1 MSHDFPSHPIYRFD
15 RFTLDLARGA
25 LLTWDGA
32 EVALRPKSFSLLCL
46 LVEHAGRLLDR
57 DTILQA
63 LWPGV
68 FVSDDSIGQCVKDVR
83 RALGE
88 KAQHL
93 VRTVPKR
100 GYILEAPV
108 SNVAADPPP
117 LAARPSIAVL
127 AFTNMTGDPEQEFF
141 ADGIAE
147 DISSALSKSRS
158 LFVISRSSSF
168 KYKGKSTAV
177 EEIGRELGVRYVLQG
192 SVRKAGDRVRVTAQL
207 TDAAT
212 AGYLWAERY
221 DRDLSDIFA
230 LQDDIATTVYA
241 VVQPALEQCERQR
254 VVRRLPESLDAW
266 ESYHRGMWHYANPQA
281 AELDLALDFLRRAIE
296 LDPRFALAY
305 AVLAAGYLREAA
317 YFRPEKR
324 VENIARGHDYA
335 LRAVAIDS
343 SDATGHA
350 ALAYALQMSGA
361 HAESI
366 LEANLAV
373 SLDPNSAYACGA
385 LGAVCAWGGRPS
397 EAIGPVRTAI
407 RLSPFDPRMTA
418 WVYVLA
424 RGHYWAGD
432 YESAVITSRRLRHLA
447 PNYCQAYT
455 TLIAALGQTGR
466 VSEARAVMDEATER
480 FGKRLQF
487 FLSLPLDKIRELRP
501 EDREHLIDG
510 LRKANVLL

>member
-168 KYKGKSTAV
+168 KY
-177 EEIGRELGVRYVLQG
+177 
-192 SVRKAGDRVRVTAQL
+192 
-207 TDAAT
+207 
-212 AGYLWAERY
+212 
-221 DRDLSDIFA
+221 
-230 LQDDIATTVYA
+230 
-241 VVQPALEQCERQR
+241 
-254 VVRRLPESLDAW
+254 
-266 ESYHRGMWHYANPQA
+266 
-281 AELDLALDFLRRAIE
+281 
-296 LDPRFALAY
+296 
-305 AVLAAGYLREAA
+305 
-317 YFRPEKR
+317 
-324 VENIARGHDYA
+324 
-335 LRAVAIDS
+335 
-343 SDATGHA
+343 
-350 ALAYALQMSGA
+350 
-361 HAESI
+361 
-366 LEANLAV
+366 
-373 SLDPNSAYACGA
+373 
-385 LGAVCAWGGRPS
+385 
-397 EAIGPVRTAI
+397 
-407 RLSPFDPRMTA
+407 
-418 WVYVLA
+418 
-424 RGHYWAGD
+424 
-432 YESAVITSRRLRHLA
+432 
-447 PNYCQAYT
+447 
-455 TLIAALGQTGR
+455 
-466 VSEARAVMDEATER
+466 
-480 FGKRLQF
+480 
-487 FLSLPLDKIRELRP
+487 
-501 EDREHLIDG
+501 
-510 LRKANVLL
+510 

>member
-1 MSHDFPSHPIYRFD
+1 M
-15 RFTLDLARGA
+15 
-25 LLTWDGA
+25 
-32 EVALRPKSFSLLCL
+32 
-46 LVEHAGRLLDR
+46 LDR

-158 LFVISRSSSF
+158 LFVISRSFSF

-207 TDAAT
+207 IDAAT

-407 RLSPFDPRMTA
+407 RLSPFDSWAFAAHGSVMLGHFQHGRYEEAAMAAYKAVQSNPGHSINH
-418 WVYVLA
+418 VL
-424 RGHYWAGD
+424 
-432 YESAVITSRRLRHLA
+432 LA
-447 PNYCQAYT
+447 A
-455 TLIAALGQTGR
+455 
-466 VSEARAVMDEATER
+466 
-480 FGKRLQF
+480 
-487 FLSLPLDKIRELRP
+487 SLAKLDKIDAAKAAAARVLELHPTFRYSRQFSGVDCAPALAASLGEALRVAALP
-501 EDREHLIDG
+501 E
-510 LRKANVLL
+510 